1 VVGRILACEDEEA
14 HTERLSG
21 KKDFCESWGFEVLG
35 QEISNLG
42 EELEVCC
49 RVGELF
55 DQLLPLKWVK
65 IL

>member
-1 VVGRILACEDEEA
+1 VVGCILAWEDEEA

-21 KKDFCESWGFEVLG
+21 KKDFCKSWGFEVLG

-49 RVGELF
+49 RVGVRF
-55 DQLLPLKWVK
+55 
-65 IL
+65 

>member
-1 VVGRILACEDEEA
+1 MVGRILASEDEEA

-35 QEISNLG
+35 QEVSNLG

-49 RVGELF
+49 RVGVTFL
-55 DQLLPLKWVK
+55 
-65 IL
+65 INSYH